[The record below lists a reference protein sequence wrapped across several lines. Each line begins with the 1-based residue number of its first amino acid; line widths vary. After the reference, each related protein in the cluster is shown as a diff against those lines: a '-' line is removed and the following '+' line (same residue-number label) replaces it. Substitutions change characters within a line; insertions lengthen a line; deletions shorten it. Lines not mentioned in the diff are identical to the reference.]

1 MSDTFDNKA
10 GGGGQQLFGPSQF
23 DLSALMGT
31 GTGQSTDL
39 NALASAGGE
48 MGSGGSNS
56 TATPATG
63 ATPTTAT
70 PTAGEGDFSALAP
83 ASPGG
88 PSTQS
93 QFAYNLGL
101 STGPNPSSP
110 GELAK
115 TSAATTGVAK

>member
-39 NALASAGGE
+39 NALAGSAGGE

-56 TATPATG
+56 SATPATG
-63 ATPTTAT
+63 AT

-101 STGPNPSSP
+101 STGPNPSSA